1 MPNRLVLASQS
12 PARLATLRSAGVD
25 PEVVVS
31 GVDEAT
37 VTETDPARLAADLA
51 TLKARAVA
59 ARVGP
64 EPVVVGCDSVLEF
77 DGEIHG
83 KPLDV
88 DDAAARLR
96 RMRGKA
102 GVLHTGHCVIRGDR
116 ELVRDAATTV
126 RFGDF
131 DDALI
136 DAYVATGEPLN
147 VAGSFTIDGLGGPF
161 IDGIEGDPHNVVGV
175 SLPTLRLMLEELGI
189 RWDSLWRPE
198 LRSAAR

>member
-1 MPNRLVLASQS
+1 MTPRLVLASQS
-12 PARLATLRSAGVD
+12 PARLATLRSAGVE

-31 GVDEAT
+31 GVDEST
-37 VTETDPARLAADLA
+37 VTETDAARLAAELA

-59 ARVGP
+59 SRTSAGA
-64 EPVVVGCDSVLEF
+64 VVVGCDSVLEF
-77 DGEIHG
+77 EGEIHG
-83 KPLDV
+83 KPLDA
-88 DDAAARLR
+88 DDATARLR
-96 RMRGKA
+96 RMRGKS
-102 GVLHTGHCVIRGDR
+102 GVLHTGHCVIRADR

-136 DAYVATGEPLN
+136 AAYVATGEPLG

-161 IDGIEGDPHNVVGV
+161 IEGIEGDPHNVVGI

-189 RWDSLWRPE
+189 RWESLWRAPGQLAE
-198 LRSAAR
+198 